1 MSAGLAILM
10 MIYRE
15 DSGAQRWGALP
26 ELVHAGQQGHG
37 AVPDI
42 AGVVDKAVA
51 HLHLGVLQPGG
62 GVGVGD
68 VQGALP
74 DAARPPEVLLPLL
87 PLSIL
92 QAEIAGSH
100 LHIPCGLQT
109 SLSPLK
115 EHTSSYTPPKIPHCA
130 RV

>member
-1 MSAGLAILM
+1 MTAVLLAFDDSLQRRPKGAGM
-10 MIYRE
+10 
-15 DSGAQRWGALP
+15 GALP
-26 ELVHAGQQGHG
+26 ELVHTRQQGHC
-37 AVPDI
+37 AVPHV

-92 QAEIAGSH
+92 QAETLGSH
-100 LHIPCGLQT
+100 GCITCGQQT
-109 SLSPLK
+109 SVDPSQK
-115 EHTSSYTPPKIPHCA
+115 HVNSCNTWKASHCA
-130 RV
+130 SA